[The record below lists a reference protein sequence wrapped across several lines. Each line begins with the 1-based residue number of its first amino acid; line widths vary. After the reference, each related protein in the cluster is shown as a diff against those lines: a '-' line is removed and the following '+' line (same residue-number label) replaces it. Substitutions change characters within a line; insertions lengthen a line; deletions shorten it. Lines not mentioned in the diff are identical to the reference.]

1 MPEFAIPIV
10 IAIVLIALYL
20 VIPKLAGY
28 KTK

>member
-1 MPEFAIPIV
+1 MPEFVIPIV